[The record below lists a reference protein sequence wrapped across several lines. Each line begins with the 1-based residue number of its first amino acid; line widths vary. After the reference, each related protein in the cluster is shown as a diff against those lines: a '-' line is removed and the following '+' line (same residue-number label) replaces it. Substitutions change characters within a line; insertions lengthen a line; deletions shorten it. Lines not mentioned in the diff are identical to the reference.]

1 MEHFCKLCNKKYA
14 SYKSLWFHNYKFHKD
29 DSLKKPQKTSKIDT
43 EKSEVPQNPS
53 KIEEEKIDS
62 ELNCKYCNKI
72 FTRKDNL
79 SRHLNKCKEKN
90 NAEEIENIVTEKV
103 NSIVANQI
111 QQFMK
116 SIKIHPKT
124 LQKIN
129 NQLNNCNNNNT
140 IINNTI
146 ISVSDQNLK
155 NVLNKNEKMAVLNS
169 GSKAHL
175 KLTDIIYKNPEYEKF
190 RDVYI
195 TNLSNDIGY
204 IFNKKDNRF
213 IVKSKKDILDD
224 YGVERFSD
232 IQYFYEE
239 LENKIDSVKLAKLK
253 KMVTAYFKDN
263 EFKDAKNK
271 EILIELY
278 NNRVQVQK
286 IYDTVNK
293 NIKEIEL

>member
-1 MEHFCKLCNKKYA
+1 
-14 SYKSLWFHNYKFHKD
+14 
-29 DSLKKPQKTSKIDT
+29 
-43 EKSEVPQNPS
+43 
-53 KIEEEKIDS
+53 
-62 ELNCKYCNKI
+62 
-72 FTRKDNL
+72 
-79 SRHLNKCKEKN
+79 
-90 NAEEIENIVTEKV
+90 
-103 NSIVANQI
+103 
-111 QQFMK
+111 MK
-116 SIKIHPKT
+116 SMFTNQLQQLMKAIKIHPKT

-239 LENKIDSVKLAKLK
+239 LENKIDSIKLAKLK

-286 IYDTVNK
+286 IYDTINK

>member
-1 MEHFCKLCNKKYA
+1 M
-14 SYKSLWFHNYKFHKD
+14 
-29 DSLKKPQKTSKIDT
+29 
-43 EKSEVPQNPS
+43 
-53 KIEEEKIDS
+53 
-62 ELNCKYCNKI
+62 
-72 FTRKDNL
+72 FT
-79 SRHLNKCKEKN
+79 
-90 NAEEIENIVTEKV
+90 
-103 NSIVANQI
+103 NQL
-111 QQFMK
+111 QQLMK
-116 SIKIHPKT
+116 AIKIHPKT

-239 LENKIDSVKLAKLK
+239 LENKIDSIKLAKLK

-286 IYDTVNK
+286 IYDTINK